1 MKGRF
6 IMRRSLVMFMFLIAF
21 ILATG
26 CQASQNNE
34 EVQTNEDEVETD
46 SFPVTVQIDDE
57 EITIEEKPSRIFP
70 LSLEVAEIVL
80 DLVEPE
86 KIVAATNGIDDP
98 LLSTKVDVAEKIEGR
113 IGAQVNIDP
122 EEIISYDTDL
132 LLLTKMFG
140 EQEEAENTLKQLDT
154 PILSFDSIV
163 TTEQYLDVT
172 RTIGK
177 AVGEESKAE
186 ELIASIEEKINS
198 LQQQI
203 PEEESPSVLI
213 LSEIGGDLGPFMMGP
228 TNISYDL
235 LKLAGATPAV
245 DTIELGRSAPAS
257 IEQVLKTDPDY
268 ILLIDFFGKGEEGFN
283 ELMND
288 PGWNTLK
295 AVEEGNIK
303 LIEAKYIV
311 NPNSK
316 NVDGLEMLIDWLY
329 NE

>member
-1 MKGRF
+1 
-6 IMRRSLVMFMFLIAF
+6 MRRSLVMFMFLIAF

-245 DTIELGRSAPAS
+245 DTIELERSAPAS

-268 ILLIDFFGKGEEGFN
+268 ILLVDFFGKGEEGFN

-316 NVDGLEMLIDWLY
+316 NVDGLEMLIDWFY
-329 NE
+329 N

>member
-1 MKGRF
+1 
-6 IMRRSLVMFMFLIAF
+6 MFMFLIAF

-186 ELIASIEEKINS
+186 KLIASIEEKINS

-213 LSEIGGDLGPFMMGP
+213 LSEIGGDLGPFMLGP

-245 DTIELGRSAPAS
+245 DTIELERSAPAS

-268 ILLIDFFGKGEEGFN
+268 ILLVDFFGKGEESFN

-295 AVEEGNIK
+295 TVEEGNIK

-316 NVDGLEMLIDWLY
+316 NVDGLEMLIDWFY

>member
-1 MKGRF
+1 
-6 IMRRSLVMFMFLIAF
+6 MRRSLVMFMFLIAF

-268 ILLIDFFGKGEEGFN
+268 ILLVDFFGKGEEGFN

>member
-1 MKGRF
+1 M
-6 IMRRSLVMFMFLIAF
+6 MRRSLVMFMFLIAF

-80 DLVEPE
+80 DLIEPE

-245 DTIELGRSAPAS
+245 DTIELERSAPAS

-268 ILLIDFFGKGEEGFN
+268 ILLVDFFGKGEEGFN

>member
-1 MKGRF
+1 MKRF
-6 IMRRSLVMFMFLIAF
+6 LVILMFLIAL
-21 ILATG
+21 IVATG
-26 CQASQNNE
+26 CQASQNDEDGQMNE
-34 EVQTNEDEVETD
+34 EKVETN

-163 TTEQYLDVT
+163 SVEQYLEVT

-177 AVGEESKAE
+177 AVGEDSKAE

-203 PEEESPSVLI
+203 PEGESPSVLI

-245 DTIELGRSAPAS
+245 DKIELERSAPAS

-268 ILLIDFFGKGEEGFN
+268 ILLVDFFGKGEEGFN

-295 AVEEGNIK
+295 AVEEENVK

>member
-1 MKGRF
+1 MKRF
-6 IMRRSLVMFMFLIAF
+6 LVILMFLIAL
-21 ILATG
+21 IVATG
-26 CQASQNNE
+26 CQASQNDEDGQMNE
-34 EVQTNEDEVETD
+34 EKVETN

-98 LLSTKVDVAEKIEGR
+98 LLSTKADLAEKIEGR

-163 TTEQYLDVT
+163 SVEQYLEVT

-177 AVGEESKAE
+177 AVGEDSKAE

-203 PEEESPSVLI
+203 PEGESPSVLI

-245 DTIELGRSAPAS
+245 DKIELERSAPAS

-268 ILLIDFFGKGEEGFN
+268 ILLVDFFGKGEEGFN

-295 AVEEGNIK
+295 AVEEENVK

>member
-1 MKGRF
+1 
-6 IMRRSLVMFMFLIAF
+6 MRRSLVMFMFLIAF

-245 DTIELGRSAPAS
+245 DTIELERSAPAS

-268 ILLIDFFGKGEEGFN
+268 ILLVDFFGKGEEGFN

>member
-1 MKGRF
+1 M
-6 IMRRSLVMFMFLIAF
+6 
-21 ILATG
+21 
-26 CQASQNNE
+26 
-34 EVQTNEDEVETD
+34 
-46 SFPVTVQIDDE
+46 
-57 EITIEEKPSRIFP
+57 
-70 LSLEVAEIVL
+70 
-80 DLVEPE
+80 
-86 KIVAATNGIDDP
+86 
-98 LLSTKVDVAEKIEGR
+98 AEKIEGR

-186 ELIASIEEKINS
+186 KLIASIEEKINS

-213 LSEIGGDLGPFMMGP
+213 LSEIGGDLGPFMLGP

-245 DTIELGRSAPAS
+245 DTIELERSAPAS

-268 ILLIDFFGKGEEGFN
+268 ILLVDFFGKGEEGFN

-316 NVDGLEMLIDWLY
+316 NVDGLEMLIDWFY

>member
-1 MKGRF
+1 M
-6 IMRRSLVMFMFLIAF
+6 
-21 ILATG
+21 
-26 CQASQNNE
+26 
-34 EVQTNEDEVETD
+34 
-46 SFPVTVQIDDE
+46 
-57 EITIEEKPSRIFP
+57 
-70 LSLEVAEIVL
+70 
-80 DLVEPE
+80 
-86 KIVAATNGIDDP
+86 
-98 LLSTKVDVAEKIEGR
+98 AEKIEGR

-213 LSEIGGDLGPFMMGP
+213 LSEIGGDLGPFMLGP

-245 DTIELGRSAPAS
+245 DTIELERSAPAS

-268 ILLIDFFGKGEEGFN
+268 ILLVDFFGKGEESFN

-295 AVEEGNIK
+295 TVEEGNIK

-316 NVDGLEMLIDWLY
+316 NVDGLEMLIDWFY

>member
-1 MKGRF
+1 M
-6 IMRRSLVMFMFLIAF
+6 
-21 ILATG
+21 
-26 CQASQNNE
+26 
-34 EVQTNEDEVETD
+34 
-46 SFPVTVQIDDE
+46 
-57 EITIEEKPSRIFP
+57 
-70 LSLEVAEIVL
+70 
-80 DLVEPE
+80 
-86 KIVAATNGIDDP
+86 
-98 LLSTKVDVAEKIEGR
+98 AEKIEGR

-245 DTIELGRSAPAS
+245 DTIELERSAPAS

-268 ILLIDFFGKGEEGFN
+268 ILLVDFFGKGEESFN

-316 NVDGLEMLIDWLY
+316 NVDGLEMLIDWFY